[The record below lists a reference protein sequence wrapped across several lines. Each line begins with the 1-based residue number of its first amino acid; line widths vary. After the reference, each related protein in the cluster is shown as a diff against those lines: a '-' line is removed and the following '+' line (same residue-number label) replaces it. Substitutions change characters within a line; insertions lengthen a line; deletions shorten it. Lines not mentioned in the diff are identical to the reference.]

1 MFKHSHHERIVNEKY
16 FLIPEDPNLKKSM
29 YIRACDI
36 KDVKKHKNHNHWF
49 VNTIKKRISFIPK
62 LISYDCSKLI
72 ICVENVGKTLEEYC
86 NSEEELHTFLPKI
99 KKIYNR
105 FVKMGYY
112 HNDLRYKNIIINPD
126 TKKLHFIDFEFTSQ
140 EYKDLDDENIVK
152 KIKRKSRSI
161 KSK

>member
-1 MFKHSHHERIVNEKY
+1 MKTVKITKDLVKNKYEKEDLEIFKNELFFY
-16 FLIPEDPNLKKSM
+16 LLGQQKKIG
-29 YIRACDI
+29 Y
-36 KDVKKHKNHNHWF
+36 
-49 VNTIKKRISFIPK
+49 IPK

-72 ICVENVGKTLEEYC
+72 ICTENVGTTLEEYC
-86 NSEEELHTFLPKI
+86 NSEEELHTFLPEI

-126 TKKLHFIDFEFTSQ
+126 SKKLYLIDFEFTSQ

-152 KIKRKSRSI
+152 KIKRNSIRSKK

>member
-1 MFKHSHHERIVNEKY
+1 MKTVKITKDIVKNNYEKEDFEIFKNELFFY
-16 FLIPEDPNLKKSM
+16 LLGQQKKIG
-29 YIRACDI
+29 Y
-36 KDVKKHKNHNHWF
+36 
-49 VNTIKKRISFIPK
+49 IPK

-72 ICVENVGKTLEEYC
+72 ICTENVGTTLEEYC
-86 NSEEELHTFLPKI
+86 NSEEELHAFLPEI

-126 TKKLHFIDFEFTSQ
+126 SKKLYLIDFEFTSQ
-140 EYKDLDDENIVK
+140 EYKDLDDENIIK
-152 KIKRKSRSI
+152 KIKRNSIRSKK